1 MVLVRPLSEDAI
13 LESLQHLERALD
25 EGVATGDAAFGARNA
40 SLTQRLFDGCDIMWH
55 IHTPKTGGTSI
66 KASLARGRSFREL
79 QHNGKRPTHFNF
91 LTRGLYLEGF
101 YSDIAEH
108 LTQKRTANVGR
119 VRWYSEEIDLESIV
133 AHRFPFCNRTCF
145 FATVRKPDEWLQSA
159 IDFQVLLSL
168 TPHTTAWY
176 HLGTVPSGPPCIV

>member
-1 MVLVRPLSEDAI
+1 MVLVRPLSEDSI
-13 LESLQHLERALD
+13 RESLQRVERAID
-25 EGVATGDAAFGARNA
+25 EGVAMGDAAFGARNA
-40 SLTQRLFDGCDIMWH
+40 SLTQRLFEGCDIMWH

-79 QHNGKRPTHFNF
+79 QHNGKPPTHFNF

-108 LTQKRTANVGR
+108 LKQKRTSNVGR

-133 AHRFPFCNRTCF
+133 AHC
-145 FATVRKPDEWLQSA
+145 
-159 IDFQVLLSL
+159 
-168 TPHTTAWY
+168 
-176 HLGTVPSGPPCIV
+176 LGTCLVDCAAATSVCEVALF